1 MAQLVREV
9 MERADTIDEA
19 LEIMRKGPR
28 TCEYY
33 YVVSDGKTRRAAGI
47 AATPET
53 FETIWAGQSHAKL
66 PHAIKDAVLMSAGDR
81 YEKLAER
88 VKAGHGKFDADSA
101 RDLMKRP
108 VCMNSNI
115 HSVLFEPDTLDF
127 WVANADSKSVAS
139 DARYTHYNL
148 AELLKP
154 QPAVTASR
162 SAAPPASNGK

>member
-1 MAQLVREV
+1 
-9 MERADTIDEA
+9 
-19 LEIMRKGPR
+19 
-28 TCEYY
+28 
-33 YVVSDGKTRRAAGI
+33 
-47 AATPET
+47 
-53 FETIWAGQSHAKL
+53 
-66 PHAIKDAVLMSAGDR
+66 
-81 YEKLAER
+81 
-88 VKAGHGKFDADSA
+88 
-101 RDLMKRP
+101 MKRP

-162 SAAPPASNGK
+162 SADSPASNRKETPGNQRN